1 VNRGLYIRN
10 GPARQYDPRRL
21 EQDRIV
27 WDSRKA
33 EYTRNRARERRYRY
47 VSGTPGLAT
56 GLLYTALWLA
66 FAFAFIH

>member
-1 VNRGLYIRN
+1 MNRGLYIRN
-10 GPARQYDPRRL
+10 GPARRYDPMRL

-33 EYTRNRARERRYRY
+33 EYTSLRARNRSR
-47 VSGTPGLAT
+47 SLLGTPGLAT

-66 FAFAFIH
+66 FAFAFIR